1 MPELPEVEQVRLSLL
16 PHIKGKKI
24 VEAEIRLPRMILH
37 PGVTEFI
44 AGVEGRTITD
54 VQRKGKYLTL
64 LLDEGHYILA
74 HLRMTGALLVTPCE
88 TKEPPFAKIRFALT
102 GDLVLWFTD
111 IRTFATLC
119 LCGGSD
125 PWQDKGYAGLGPE
138 PLSPEFTEAYLK
150 AKLKKSRQMVKC
162 FLLDQHKIAG
172 MGNIY
177 ADEALAAAG
186 IRPTRYT
193 DKLTAKQIQALF
205 LAVNQVIAQGLRNRG
220 TTFRNYQDADGKMG
234 NNKDFLLVYGRKGL
248 PCQKCGT
255 ILKQIK
261 VGGRGSVYCP
271 HCQK

>member
-16 PHIKGKKI
+16 PHIKDKKI
-24 VEAEIRLPRMILH
+24 VKVEIRLPRMVHH
-37 PGVTEFI
+37 PGVPEFI
-44 AGVEGRTITD
+44 AGVEGKVIAD

-64 LLDEGHYILA
+64 LLDDGRFILA

-88 TKEPPFAKIRFALT
+88 AKEPPFAKIRFSLSDGT
-102 GDLVLWFTD
+102 DLWFTD
-111 IRTFATLC
+111 IRTFGTVC

-125 PWQDKGYAGLGPE
+125 PWQDKGYASLGPE
-138 PLSPEFTEAYLK
+138 PLSPDFTEAYLK

-162 FLLDQHKIAG
+162 FILDQHKIAG

-177 ADEALAAAG
+177 ADEALAVAG
-186 IRPTRYT
+186 IRPTSYT
-193 DKLTAKQIQALF
+193 DKLTAKQVHALF

-220 TTFRNYQDADGKMG
+220 TTFRNYQDADGQMG

-248 PCQKCGT
+248 PCQKCGGE
-255 ILKQIK
+255 LRQIK

>member
-16 PHIKGKKI
+16 PHIKGKTI
-24 VEAEIRLPRMILH
+24 VKAEIRLPRMIHH
-37 PGVTEFI
+37 PGVPEFM
-44 AGVEGRTITD
+44 AGIEGRTIAD

-64 LLDEGHYILA
+64 LLDDGRFILA
-74 HLRMTGALLVTPCE
+74 HLRMTGALLVTPCKA
-88 TKEPPFAKIRFALT
+88 KEPPFAKIRFFLSDGT
-102 GDLVLWFTD
+102 DLWFTD
-111 IRTFATLC
+111 IRTFGTLC

-138 PLSPEFTEAYLK
+138 PLSSEFTEAYLK
-150 AKLKKSRQMVKC
+150 AKLKKSNQMVKC

-177 ADEALAAAG
+177 ADEALAVAG

-193 DKLTAKQIQALF
+193 DKLTVKQIHALYG
-205 LAVNQVIAQGLRNRG
+205 AVNQVIAQGLRNHG
-220 TTFRNYQDADGKMG
+220 TTFRNYQDADGQMG

-248 PCQKCGT
+248 PCKKCGGE
-255 ILKQIK
+255 LKQIK

>member
-24 VEAEIRLPRMILH
+24 VKAEIRLPRMIHH
-37 PGVTEFI
+37 PAVPEFI
-44 AGVEGRTITD
+44 AGVEGRMIAD
-54 VQRKGKYLTL
+54 VRRKGKYLSL
-64 LLDEGHYILA
+64 LLDDGHYILA
-74 HLRMTGALLVTPCE
+74 HLRMTGALLVTPCKD
-88 TKEPPFAKIRFALT
+88 KEPPFAKIRFSLT
-102 GDLVLWFTD
+102 DGIDLWFAD
-111 IRTFATLC
+111 IRTFGTLC

-150 AKLKKSRQMVKC
+150 AKLKKCHQMVKC

-177 ADEALAAAG
+177 ADEALAVAG

-193 DKLTAKQIQALF
+193 DKLTLKQIHALYG
-205 LAVNQVIAQGLRNRG
+205 AVNQVIAQGLRNRG
-220 TTFRNYQDADGKMG
+220 TTFRNYQDADGQMG
-234 NNKDFLLVYGRKGL
+234 NNKDFLQVYGRKGL

>member
-16 PHIKGKKI
+16 PHIKGKTI
-24 VEAEIRLPRMILH
+24 VSAEVCLPRMIRH
-37 PGVTEFI
+37 PSVPEFI
-44 AGVEGRTITD
+44 AGSEGRLITD
-54 VQRKGKYLTL
+54 VRRKGKYLTL
-64 LLDEGHYILA
+64 LLDDGHYILV

-88 TKEPPFAKIRFALT
+88 TQKPPFAKIRFTLT
-102 GDLVLWFTD
+102 DGLILWFTD
-111 IRTFATLC
+111 VRTFGTLC

-125 PWQDKGYAGLGPE
+125 SWQDKGYAGLGPE
-138 PLSPEFTEAYLK
+138 PLSLEFTEAYLI

-162 FLLDQHKIAG
+162 FILDQHKIAG

-177 ADEALAAAG
+177 ADEALAVAG

-193 DKLTAKQIQALF
+193 DKLTAKQIHALY

-220 TTFRNYQDADGKMG
+220 TTFRNYLDADGKVG

-248 PCQKCGT
+248 PCLKCGT

>member
-24 VEAEIRLPRMILH
+24 VKTEIRLPRMIHH
-37 PGVTEFI
+37 PGVPEFI
-44 AGVEGRTITD
+44 ACVEGRVITD
-54 VQRKGKYLTL
+54 VRRKGKYLAL
-64 LLDEGHYILA
+64 LLDDGHYILA
-74 HLRMTGALLVTPCE
+74 HLRMTGALLVTPCG

-102 GDLVLWFTD
+102 DGLVLWFTD
-111 IRTFATLC
+111 IRTFGTLC

-125 PWQDKGYAGLGPE
+125 SWQDNGYAGLGPE

-150 AKLKKSRQMVKC
+150 AKLKKCRQMVKC

-177 ADEALAAAG
+177 ADEALAVAG

-193 DKLTAKQIQALF
+193 DKLTAKQLHALYS
-205 LAVNQVIAQGLRNRG
+205 AVNQVIAQGLRNRG

-248 PCQKCGT
+248 PCKKCGGE
-255 ILKQIK
+255 LKQIK